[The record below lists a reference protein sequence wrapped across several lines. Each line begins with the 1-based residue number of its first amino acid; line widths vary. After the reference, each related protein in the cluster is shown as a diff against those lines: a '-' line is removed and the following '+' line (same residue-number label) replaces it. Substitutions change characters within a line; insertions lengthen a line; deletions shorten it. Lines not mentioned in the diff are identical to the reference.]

1 MKERTLP
8 FPHQKNMKMLDNI
21 TGTCISKK
29 ISAFQKENAQG
40 LLCCRLSFLNVL
52 FTTTT
57 LAYSR
62 HHHLSLHFIVVIK
75 RRFYLPRQ
83 NKNMWFLKPTLN
95 LQTMFPCNQHKR
107 YPTKETIYHV
117 FMNELD
123 IWTTLYDIS

>member
-1 MKERTLP
+1 MTNVRNESNFQVFQGISTSEIKNCEMISLSNSPWLLLKTKKRTLP
-8 FPHQKNMKMLDNI
+8 LLHQKNMKMLDNI

-29 ISAFQKENAQG
+29 ISAFQKENAQC

-83 NKNMWFLKPTLN
+83 NKN
-95 LQTMFPCNQHKR
+95 
-107 YPTKETIYHV
+107 I
-117 FMNELD
+117 
-123 IWTTLYDIS
+123 